1 MMFSGHVIA
10 SQNDNNVS
18 KAALS
23 VIEGNQESLA
33 ISLSGDWLLGGELP
47 GPDPVLDRLRQSPKP
62 TSLAFDAQELGEWDT
77 GLVKTL
83 IAINQSAGANGVE
96 VDDAGLPSGARQLV
110 ALAFAVEERE
120 GARRVFRQKKF
131 LEQVGESV
139 TAGLESAKEL
149 LTFTGELVLSC
160 KRFLSGK
167 ATYQRADF
175 WQYIQEAGA
184 QAFPIVS
191 LICFLI
197 GMIFAFVGVMQLTLF
212 GAGIY
217 TADLVAVAMV
227 REMSA
232 IMTGIIMAGRTGA
245 AYAAQI
251 GTMKVNEEIDALTT
265 LGMNPIDYLVTPR
278 VFALIVMMP
287 LLTVYGSLMGILGGT
302 VVGLAMLDVS
312 FLQYVSQTIGSVH
325 LNSLFGGLFK
335 SIVYGI
341 LVALAGC
348 QQGMACGNSALAV
361 GQSTTTAVVMG
372 IVLIVVSASILTVI
386 YINLGI

>member
-1 MMFSGHVIA
+1 MT
-10 SQNDNNVS
+10 

-23 VIEGNQESLA
+23 ITEGGQKSLA

-47 GPDPVLDRLRQSPKP
+47 GPDPVLDELRKSPKP
-62 TSLAFDAQELGEWDT
+62 RSLTFDSPLLGEWDT
-77 GLVKTL
+77 GLIKTL
-83 IAINQSAGANGVE
+83 IAINRSAGANGVA
-96 VDDAGLPSGARQLV
+96 VDNAGLPAGVRQLLT
-110 ALAFAVEERE
+110 LAFAVEERE
-120 GARRVFRQKKF
+120 GARRVVKHKKF

-139 TAGLESAKEL
+139 MAALANGREL
-149 LTFTGELVLSC
+149 LTFTGELALSC
-160 KRFLSGK
+160 GRFLRRK
-167 ATYQRADF
+167 ATYRRSDVM
-175 WQYIQEAGA
+175 QYMQEAGA
-184 QAFPIVS
+184 EAFPIVS
-191 LICFLI
+191 LITFLI
-197 GMIFAFVGVMQLTLF
+197 GMILAFVGVMQLRLF

-217 TADLVAVAMV
+217 TADLVALAMV

-232 IMTGIIMAGRTGA
+232 LMIGILMAGRSGA

-265 LGMNPIDYLVTPR
+265 LGINPIDFLVTPR
-278 VFALIVMMP
+278 VFALILMMP
-287 LLTVYGSLMGILGGT
+287 LLTLYGSLMGIIGGG
-302 VVGLAMLDVS
+302 VVGIALLDVTVP
-312 FLQYVSQTIGSVH
+312 QYVSQTINAVG

-361 GQSTTTAVVMG
+361 GQCTTKAVVMG
-372 IVLIVVSASILTVI
+372 IVLIVISASILTII

>member
-1 MMFSGHVIA
+1 M
-10 SQNDNNVS
+10 S

-23 VIEGNQESLA
+23 VVEGDQQSLA

-47 GPDPVLDRLRQSPKP
+47 GPDPVLDRLRKSPKP
-62 TSLAFDAQELGEWDT
+62 TSLTFDSQMLGEWDT

-83 IAINQSAGANGVE
+83 VAINQSAGANGVH
-96 VDDAGLPSGARQLV
+96 VDDTELPAGARQLV

-131 LEQVGESV
+131 LERVGESV

-167 ATYQRADF
+167 ATYQRSDF

-184 QAFPIVS
+184 EAFPIVS

-278 VFALIVMMP
+278 VFALIIMMP

-312 FLQYVSQTIGSVH
+312 LLQYVSQTIGAVH

-361 GQSTTTAVVMG
+361 GQATTKAVVMG
-372 IVLIVVSASILTVI
+372 IVLIVLSASVLTVI